1 MYYHVADVPQKVLT
15 VSRKTERLVNL
26 TIALLATKRFLTK
39 SEIFHSVEGYEGT
52 NESKERMFERDKDDL
67 RSLGIEIEVGSFD
80 PLFNDEAG
88 YRIKRESYELNL
100 GEVSPLEISLLSL
113 ATTAWEGASLSDVAQ
128 RAFVKLS
135 SLGIPTDEL
144 DLPGLAPV
152 LPDAGNELSLLAK
165 AISER
170 RAIQF
175 SYIDAELNC
184 TSREIVPTGIS
195 SRDGFWY
202 VSGVDQKVQEL
213 RTFRLDRIE
222 GAISLGKIQKDFD
235 IPDNSGS
242 TWEYQDILVSQHAI
256 IDVRHGK
263 GYALR
268 ALAIRQADMGEWD
281 QLTIP
286 ILNLRTLASL
296 VLWHCEDAL
305 VQEPIELRNLVISQ
319 LQQLVKSH
327 G

>member
-1 MYYHVADVPQKVLT
+1 MYCRVADVLQRVLT

-39 SEIFHSVEGYEGT
+39 SEIFNSVEGYEGS

-100 GEVSPLEISLLSL
+100 GEISPLEISLISL

-152 LPDAGNELSLLAK
+152 LPDAGNEISLLAK

-170 RAIQF
+170 RSIKF
-175 SYIDAELNC
+175 SYLDAQLNC
-184 TSREIVPTGIS
+184 ASREIVPTGIS
-195 SRDGFWY
+195 SRNGFWY
-202 VSGVDQKVQEL
+202 VTGVDQNIQEF

-222 GAISLGKIQKDFD
+222 GAIALGKVQKDFE
-235 IPDNSGS
+235 IPEVSSS
-242 TWEYQDILVSQHAI
+242 TWDIKDKLVTQHAI

-268 ALAIRQADMGEWD
+268 ALAIRQKELGEWD

-319 LQQLVKSH
+319 LHQLVKSH

>member
-1 MYYHVADVPQKVLT
+1 MYCRVADVLQRVLT

-39 SEIFHSVEGYEGT
+39 SEIFNSVEGYEGS

-100 GEVSPLEISLLSL
+100 GEISPLEISLISL

-152 LPDAGNELSLLAK
+152 LPDAGNEISLLAK

-170 RAIQF
+170 RSIKF
-175 SYIDAELNC
+175 SYLDAQLNC
-184 TSREIVPTGIS
+184 ASREIVPTGIS
-195 SRDGFWY
+195 SRNGFWY
-202 VSGVDQKVQEL
+202 VTGVDQNIQEF

-222 GAISLGKIQKDFD
+222 GAIALGKVQKDFE
-235 IPDNSGS
+235 IPEDSSS
-242 TWEYQDILVSQHAI
+242 TWDIKDTLVTQHAI

-268 ALAIRQADMGEWD
+268 ALAIRQKELGEWD

-319 LQQLVKSH
+319 LHQLVKSH